1 MELPQF
7 ILLFGDN
14 VRTRIIHQLILNDQ
28 LQISQF
34 KINNSDNSE
43 RKWET
48 LRKNAKATIRRHLID
63 LESNGFVHQIKKK
76 GIRGRYW
83 KLDFSN
89 PLLQQ
94 LKEKSSRTSSEDW
107 NELIHEFLSVNEL
120 DEFTFSQIYKFVNE
134 DKEMILS
141 KPIEDRN
148 VALEK
153 LLPYQ
158 RMYSSKQK
166 RFSISNKSIISR

>member
-34 KINNSDNSE
+34 KINNSDDSE

-134 DKEMILS
+134 DKEMVLS
-141 KPIEDRN
+141 KPR
-148 VALEK
+148 LSQ
-153 LLPYQ
+153 LL
-158 RMYSSKQK
+158 
-166 RFSISNKSIISR
+166 SNLVQTGKIRKGETRGLYFKN

>member
-34 KINNSDNSE
+34 KINNSDDSE
-43 RKWET
+43 RKWDT

-94 LKEKSSRTSSEDW
+94 LKEKSSRTSSKVW
-107 NELIHEFLSVNEL
+107 NDLIHEFIAENEL
-120 DEFTFSQIYKFVNE
+120 DEFTFTQVYNFLNE
-134 DKEMILS
+134 DKEVVLS
-141 KPIEDRN
+141 KPR
-148 VALEK
+148 LSQ
-153 LLPYQ
+153 LL
-158 RMYSSKQK
+158 
-166 RFSISNKSIISR
+166 SNLVRTGNIRKGETRGLYFKN

>member
-7 ILLFGDN
+7 MLLFGDN
-14 VRTRIIHQLILNDQ
+14 VRTRIIQQLILNDH

-34 KINNSDNSE
+34 KINNSDDSE

-94 LKEKSSRTSSEDW
+94 LKEKSSRTSSKVW
-107 NELIHEFLSVNEL
+107 NDLIHEFIAENEL
-120 DEFTFSQIYKFVNE
+120 DEFTFTQVYNFLNE
-134 DKEMILS
+134 DKEMVLS
-141 KPIEDRN
+141 KPR
-148 VALEK
+148 LSQ
-153 LLPYQ
+153 LL
-158 RMYSSKQK
+158 
-166 RFSISNKSIISR
+166 SNLVQTGKVRKGETRGLYFKN

>member
-14 VRTRIIHQLILNDQ
+14 VRTRIIHQLILNNQ

-34 KINNSDNSE
+34 RINNSDDSD
-43 RKWET
+43 RKWDT

-63 LESNGFVHQIKKK
+63 LESNGFVHQIKEK

-94 LKEKSSRTSSEDW
+94 LREKSSRTSSKDW
-107 NELIHEFLSVNEL
+107 SDIIHEFLGGNEL
-120 DEFTFSQIYKFVNE
+120 DEFTFSEIHKFLNE
-134 DKEMILS
+134 DKEVVLS
-141 KPIEDRN
+141 KSR
-148 VALEK
+148 LSQ
-153 LLPYQ
+153 LL
-158 RMYSSKQK
+158 
-166 RFSISNKSIISR
+166 SNLVQTGQIRKGETRGLYFKN